1 MYHHVVISLFIF
13 LISTEDSMQTY
24 PEVQEIY
31 AESRTIHVPLEWNGT
46 CKTNKTINAESRT
59 IHAPLE
65 WKEKCK
71 TNKTINAE
79 TRTIH
84 VPLEWN

>member
-31 AESRTIHVPLEWNGT
+31 AESRTIHVPLEWKET
-46 CKTNKTINAESRT
+46 SKTNITINAESRT
-59 IHAPLE
+59 IH
-65 WKEKCK
+65 
-71 TNKTINAE
+71 
-79 TRTIH
+79 
-84 VPLEWN
+84 VPLEWNGKM